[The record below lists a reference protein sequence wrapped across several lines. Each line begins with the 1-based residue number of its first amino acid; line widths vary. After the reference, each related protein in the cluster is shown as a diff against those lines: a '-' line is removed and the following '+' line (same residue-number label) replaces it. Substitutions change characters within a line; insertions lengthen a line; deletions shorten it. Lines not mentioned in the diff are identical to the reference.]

1 MTATVKA
8 MENNINTQF
17 TNESLI
23 LKLKLS
29 FFLTGWPLIMALTLS
44 FFFYVKILVFFDENL
59 GIYIS
64 EYALLEYISLFTITL
79 LPSLLQA

>member
-1 MTATVKA
+1 VGLICSPVYANWLEA
-8 MENNINTQF
+8 ENI
-17 TNESLI
+17 
-23 LKLKLS
+23 
-29 FFLTGWPLIMALTLS
+29 TGWPLIMALTLT
-44 FFFYVKILVFFDENL
+44 FFFYVKILLFFDENL

>member
-1 MTATVKA
+1 
-8 MENNINTQF
+8 
-17 TNESLI
+17 
-23 LKLKLS
+23 
-29 FFLTGWPLIMALTLS
+29 MALTLT
-44 FFFYVKILVFFDENL
+44 FFFYVKILLFFDENL